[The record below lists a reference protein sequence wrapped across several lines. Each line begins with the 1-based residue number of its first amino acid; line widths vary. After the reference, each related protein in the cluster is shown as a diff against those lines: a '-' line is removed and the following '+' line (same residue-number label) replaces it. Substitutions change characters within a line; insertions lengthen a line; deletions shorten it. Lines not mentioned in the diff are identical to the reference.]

1 MKVKVY
7 PSTIDTNPFI
17 NLPPSKSIAH
27 RAIICASLANGT
39 SKLTPIEYSKD
50 ILATINGAKELGST
64 ITTLDD
70 TLLIQGN
77 GFIKNTTHE
86 IYCNESASTL
96 RFFIPLF
103 ALLNQ
108 NSVFIGKKSLL
119 SRPLQIYQDLFQKM
133 NLMFV
138 THPDYISIHGP
149 LKGGEFSIRGNVS
162 SQFISGLFFALPLCQ
177 ENSIIEVT
185 EKIESYPYI
194 LLTIHILQQFHIHI
208 EKRGKNKFF
217 IAGNQ
222 KYLPKDFTIEGD
234 FSQLSYLALLGILNQ
249 PITFT
254 NVPFHSFQGDKII
267 LKILKDLNVKMIEK
281 ASQLTIFPSMI
292 SSYTFDI
299 SDYPDL
305 ALSLCVLGMFCQGT
319 FILKNVHR
327 LAYKESN
334 RIQSIIEEMIKLGV
348 DISMLDDTLII
359 HGASNEHFCH
369 QNLFSH
375 HDHRILM
382 ALFMC
387 CVNCQNPIVIE
398 GAECINKSYPS
409 FYQTMKKIGVR
420 FEILKS

>member
-1 MKVKVY
+1 M
-7 PSTIDTNPFI
+7 
-17 NLPPSKSIAH
+17 
-27 RAIICASLANGT
+27 
-39 SKLTPIEYSKD
+39 
-50 ILATINGAKELGST
+50 
-64 ITTLDD
+64 
-70 TLLIQGN
+70 
-77 GFIKNTTHE
+77 IK
-86 IYCNESASTL
+86 
-96 RFFIPLF
+96 
-103 ALLNQ
+103 
-108 NSVFIGKKSLL
+108 
-119 SRPLQIYQDLFQKM
+119 
-133 NLMFV
+133 
-138 THPDYISIHGP
+138 
-149 LKGGEFSIRGNVS
+149 
-162 SQFISGLFFALPLCQ
+162 
-177 ENSIIEVT
+177 
-185 EKIESYPYI
+185 
-194 LLTIHILQQFHIHI
+194 
-208 EKRGKNKFF
+208 
-217 IAGNQ
+217 
-222 KYLPKDFTIEGD
+222 
-234 FSQLSYLALLGILNQ
+234 
-249 PITFT
+249 
-254 NVPFHSFQGDKII
+254 
-267 LKILKDLNVKMIEK
+267 K

-359 HGASNEHFCH
+359 HGSSNEHFCH

-409 FYQTMKKIGVR
+409 FYQMMKKIGVR

>member
-108 NSVFIGKKSLL
+108 NSVFIGKESLL

-234 FSQLSYLALLGILNQ
+234 FSQLSY
-249 PITFT
+249 
-254 NVPFHSFQGDKII
+254 
-267 LKILKDLNVKMIEK
+267 
-281 ASQLTIFPSMI
+281 
-292 SSYTFDI
+292 
-299 SDYPDL
+299 
-305 ALSLCVLGMFCQGT
+305 
-319 FILKNVHR
+319 
-327 LAYKESN
+327 
-334 RIQSIIEEMIKLGV
+334 
-348 DISMLDDTLII
+348 
-359 HGASNEHFCH
+359 
-369 QNLFSH
+369 
-375 HDHRILM
+375 
-382 ALFMC
+382 
-387 CVNCQNPIVIE
+387 
-398 GAECINKSYPS
+398 
-409 FYQTMKKIGVR
+409 
-420 FEILKS
+420 